1 MAHAP
6 DVVLT
11 PGQTLHGF
19 RVKAVTP
26 VDQQRLVAYELEH
39 AQSGARVMHL
49 HCDDAE
55 NLFSI
60 SFPTPP
66 VDDTGVPH
74 ILEHSVLSGSKRF
87 PVRDPFFE
95 MVKMSMATFINA
107 MTGFDRTYYP
117 VASNVKQDLFNL
129 AQVYFDA
136 VFHPL
141 LTEETFKREAHHL
154 APADPD
160 DPAGELTVNG
170 IVYNEMKAYF
180 SRPEG
185 RVARLI
191 TRGLFPDTTYG
202 NESGGDPVAI
212 PDLTYAGLTAFH
224 RSWYHPSNAF
234 FILYG
239 DTPTGDYLA
248 FLEDRLAPYER
259 SDVRPEIERQPRW
272 AEPRSVADT
281 YAIGADESPDEK
293 TFLVMN
299 WLAGDSTDVEFRIM
313 LHILSTILVGD
324 DAAPLKKA
332 VIDSKLGHDIL
343 FAGDSS
349 VGLESTF
356 AVGIRGSEPDRADA
370 FRDLVL
376 GTLAQ
381 IADSPIAADLVESA
395 FTRAAYHCREVGEM
409 RPLQMMQHILES
421 WSYGCDPLTLLY
433 ENDMLDACRTRWE
446 GDRDIFNRMIRER
459 LIDNPHRLDLAMQ
472 PDKEWQARTD
482 AAFAERMKT
491 VRGGLTDEDARRIAA
506 EADGLQKTAGTPNPP
521 EALATLPQ
529 LTLAD
534 LPRKPVHIATSV
546 DELHGGGCFL
556 HNDVFANG
564 INYLALDFDLR
575 GLSEELW
582 QWLPRYVETV
592 GQLGAAGMSFEQ
604 MARRKSACTGGIGCH
619 PSIGIHMAD
628 PTATAWGLRLS
639 VKALDE
645 QVEKALAVLA
655 DLIFEPD
662 PHDEA
667 RFSDVL
673 VQRLAGLRTGLVNE
687 GPGTARRYA
696 SRGLTPAGRLDE
708 IVNKLPQLELVGSLS
723 RDLGKRSGDMMD
735 KIEQIAT
742 FIRNRARVTASF
754 TGTDAAAETVKR
766 TLGSWLD
773 RMPAQ
778 AVEDGSTGFAP
789 PDGVPRDGLAAP
801 MQVAHCTQI
810 IPAPHPSHPDGPLL
824 LLAMQLLRVDY
835 MISELR
841 FKGNAY
847 GASCSYSGPAIVLST
862 YADPHITRTLDVFA
876 ALPDYVRRAEWSE
889 AEVRRAI
896 VSTAKGAVRPIRPES
911 ATHTALTRHR
921 TGETPAFRDERYA
934 RLLAATADDLRRA
947 LLGVFDANMAKA
959 PVAVV
964 SSREKIEK
972 ANREMPGRP
981 LAVRDILPAE

>member
-1 MAHAP
+1 MAQTP
-6 DVVLT
+6 DVTLI
-11 PGQTLHGF
+11 PGETLDGF
-19 RVKAVTP
+19 VVKAVTP
-26 VDQQRLVAYELEH
+26 VGQQRLVAYELEH
-39 AQSGARVMHL
+39 SRSGARVMHL

-66 VDDTGVPH
+66 ADDTGVPH
-74 ILEHSVLSGSKRF
+74 ILEHSVLSGSKLF

-95 MVKMSMATFINA
+95 MIKMSMATFINA

-160 DPAGELTVNG
+160 DPTGDLTVNG

-185 RVARLI
+185 RAARLI

-202 NESGGDPVAI
+202 NESGGDPVFI
-212 PDLTYAGLTAFH
+212 PDLTYDGLTAFH
-224 RSWYHPSNAF
+224 RSWYHPSNSF

-239 DTPTGDYLA
+239 DTPTEDYLE

-259 SDVRPEIERQPRW
+259 SDVRPAIERQPRW
-272 AEPRSVADT
+272 AEPRSMADT
-281 YAIGADESPDEK
+281 YAIGADESPEEK

-299 WLAGDSTDVEFRIM
+299 WLAGDATDPDFRIM
-313 LHILSTILVGD
+313 LHILSTILMGD

-349 VGLESTF
+349 VGLELTF
-356 AVGIRGSEPDRADA
+356 AVGIRGSEPGRADA
-370 FRDLVL
+370 FRDLVMS
-376 GTLAQ
+376 TLAR
-381 IADSPIAADLVESA
+381 IADAPIAAELVESA
-395 FTRAAYHCREVGEM
+395 FTRAAYHCRKVGEM
-409 RPLQMMQHILES
+409 RPLQMMQHILEP
-421 WSYGCDPLTLLY
+421 WSYGCDPLTMLY
-433 ENDMLDACRTRWE
+433 ENDTLDACRKLWE

-472 PDKEWQARTD
+472 PDKEWQGRTD
-482 AAFAERMKT
+482 AAFGERMKA
-491 VRGGLTDEDARRIAA
+491 VRGELTDEDANRIASEA
-506 EADGLQKTAGTPNPP
+506 EELQKKAGTPNPP

-529 LTLAD
+529 LTLGD
-534 LPRKPVHIATSV
+534 LPRKPVHIPTSAE
-546 DELHGGGCFL
+546 ELPGGGCFL

-575 GLSEELW
+575 GLPEELW
-582 QWLPRYVETV
+582 RWLPRYTETID
-592 GQLGAAGMSFEQ
+592 QLGAAGLNFEE
-604 MARRKSACTGGIGCH
+604 MARRKSACTGGIGCS
-619 PSIGIHMAD
+619 PNIGVHAAD
-628 PTATAWGLRLS
+628 PAATAWGLRFS
-639 VKALDE
+639 IKALDE
-645 QVEKALAVLA
+645 QVEQALAVLA

-662 PHDEA
+662 PHDED

-687 GPGTARRYA
+687 GPATARRYA
-696 SRGLTPAGRLDE
+696 SRGLTPEGHLNE
-708 IVNKLPQLELVGSLS
+708 IVSGLPQLELVGSLS
-723 RDLGKRSGDMMD
+723 RDSGALGGEMMD
-735 KIEQIAT
+735 RIGQIAE
-742 FIRNRARVTASF
+742 FVRNRARAAVSF

-766 TLGSWLD
+766 TLGGWLG

-778 AVEDGSTGFAP
+778 IIEDAPTGFRAM
-789 PDGVPRDGLAAP
+789 DDIPRDGLAAP
-801 MQVAHCTQI
+801 MQVAHCTQV
-810 IPAPHPSHPDGPLL
+810 IPAPHPSHPDAPLL

-847 GASCSYSGPAIVLST
+847 GASCTYSGGAITLST
-862 YADPHITRTLDVFA
+862 YADPHIARTLDVFA
-876 ALPDYVRRAEWSE
+876 ALPDYVRRADWSE

-911 ATHTALTRHR
+911 ATHVALTRHR
-921 TGETPAFRDERYA
+921 TGETGAFRDERYA
-934 RLLAATADDLRRA
+934 RLLSATADDLRRA
-947 LLGVFDANMAKA
+947 LLDVFDANMAKA

-972 ANREMPGRP
+972 ANSEMPGRP